1 MPDLVPIKTVL
12 ASVSDRTG
20 LAELCKGLVG
30 QGARIIATDSTAR
43 FLGEQGVQ
51 TTSVADVTGFPEML
65 DGRVKTLHPKI
76 HGGILANRDE
86 PAHMQQLADAGIEA
100 IDLVI
105 CNLYP
110 FREAVASGKSWLE
123 VIEQID
129 IGGPTLVRAAAKN
142 HSGVGIAVN
151 PERYAEV
158 LGEIRSRGGLTAET
172 RRSLA
177 AEAFGLIAAY
187 DAAIAAWMHREK
199 EFPPRITISLERAGG
214 LLRYGEN
221 PHQRGALY
229 VEQDAGGNTL
239 ARAKQLQGK
248 ELSFNNWYDLDAAL
262 GAAADFDEPACA
274 IIKHAVPCGLAV
286 GDTIATAYERAL
298 DCDRVSAFGGV
309 VALNRPM
316 TAAVAKTMA
325 DIFTECVVAP
335 GYEDAALEILGAKKN
350 LRLLL
355 LEGSPQPGLSYRAIS
370 GGFLVQDADVST
382 ESRNDMKVV
391 TNAKPTEDHWRD
403 LLFAWRVC
411 KHVRSNAIVLARDGA
426 TVGIGAGQVS
436 RVDAA
441 DIAARKAGDRAKG
454 SVMASDAFFP
464 FRDGLDAGAVAGAVA
479 VIQPGGSVRDDEVIA
494 AANEHGIAMVFTG
507 TRHFRHG

>member
-1 MPDLVPIKTVL
+1 MPELVPIRNVL
-12 ASVSDRTG
+12 VSVSDRTG
-20 LAELCKGLVG
+20 VAEFCAGLVK
-30 QGARIIATDSTAR
+30 QGARIIATDSTAK
-43 FLGEQGVQ
+43 FLGEQRI
-51 TTSVADVTGFPEML
+51 TTTPVAEVTGFPEML

-76 HGGILANRDE
+76 HGGILANRDNASHLE
-86 PAHMQQLADAGIEA
+86 QLAAAGIEQ
-100 IDLVI
+100 IDLVV

-110 FREAVASGKSWLE
+110 FREAVAAGKDWHD

-142 HSGVGIAVN
+142 HTGVGIVVN
-151 PERYAEV
+151 PMRYPEV
-158 LGEIRSRGGLTAET
+158 MSEIGLRGGLTSET

-187 DAAIAAWMHREK
+187 DAAIASWMHREK
-199 EFPPRITISLERAGG
+199 EFPPRIAISLERSGD

-229 VEQDAGGNTL
+229 VEQDAATNTL

-262 GAAADFDEPACA
+262 GAAYDFEQPACA
-274 IIKHAVPCGLAV
+274 IIKHAVPCGLAI
-286 GDTIATAYERAL
+286 GDGIATAYERAL
-298 DCDRVSAFGGV
+298 DSDRVSAYGGV

-316 TAAVAKTMA
+316 TAEIAKTMA
-325 DIFTECVVAP
+325 DIFTECVIAP
-335 GYEDAALEILGAKKN
+335 GYDAAALEILGAKKN
-350 LRLLL
+350 LRLLE
-355 LEGSPQPGLSYRAIS
+355 LEGTPRPGLSYRAIS
-370 GGFLVQDADVST
+370 GGFLVQDPDVSHET
-382 ESRNDMKVV
+382 RDQMRVV
-391 TNAKPTEDHWRD
+391 TKAQPTEDQWRD

-411 KHVRSNAIVLARDGA
+411 KHVRSNAIVLAREGG

-464 FRDGLDAGAVAGAVA
+464 FRDGLDAGAAAGAVA
-479 VIQPGGSVRDDEVIA
+479 VIQPGGSVRDDDVIA
-494 AANEHGIAMVFTG
+494 AANEHAIPMIFTG

>member
-1 MPDLVPIKTVL
+1 MPDLVPIKNVL
-12 ASVSDRTG
+12 VSVSDRTG
-20 LAELCKGLVG
+20 LVELCAGLAKR
-30 QGARIIATDSTAR
+30 GARIIATDSTAQ
-43 FLGEQGVQ
+43 FLGEHGVA
-51 TTSVADVTGFPEML
+51 TTSVAGFTGFPEML
-65 DGRVKTLHPKI
+65 DGRVKTLHPRI
-76 HGGILANRDE
+76 HAGILANRENPD
-86 PAHMQQLADAGIEA
+86 HMEELAEAGIDP
-100 IDLVI
+100 IDLVV

-110 FREAVASGKSWLE
+110 FRQAVASGKDWHE
-123 VIEQID
+123 IIEQID

-142 HSGVGIAVN
+142 HTGVGVVVN
-151 PERYAEV
+151 PSRYSEV
-158 LGEIRSRGGLTAET
+158 LSEVGSQGGLTAET

-177 AEAFGLIAAY
+177 AEAFGLIASY

-199 EFPPRITISLERAGG
+199 EFPPRIAIALERAGD

-229 VEQDAGGNTL
+229 IEQDAPESTL

-262 GAAADFDEPACA
+262 GAAHDFDEPACV
-274 IIKHAVPCGLAV
+274 IVKHAIPCGLAI
-286 GDTIATAYERAL
+286 GDTIAVAYEHAL
-298 DCDRVSAFGGV
+298 DTDRVSAFGGV
-309 VALNRPM
+309 VALNRPL
-316 TAAVAKTMA
+316 TAAVAKTMT

-355 LEGSPQPGLSYRAIS
+355 LDGTPESRLSFRATS
-370 GGFLVQDADVST
+370 GGFLVQDADT
-382 ESRNDMKVV
+382 LKESRDQMKVV
-391 TNAKPTEDHWRD
+391 TKAKPTEDQWRD

-411 KHVRSNAIVLARDGA
+411 KHVRSNAIVLAREGA

-464 FRDGLDAGAVAGAVA
+464 FRDGLDAGAAAGAVA
-479 VIQPGGSVRDDEVIA
+479 VIQPGGSVRDDDVIA
-494 AANEHGIAMVFTG
+494 AANEFGIAMVFTG